1 MIKIREAI
9 IVEGKYDKIKLT
21 SVVDTCII
29 ETNGFRIFKDK
40 EKRNLIRKLADECG
54 IIILTDS
61 DSAGFVIRNHI
72 KGITSS
78 ENIKNAYI
86 PQIEG
91 KEKRKDKYSKEGLL
105 GVEGISE
112 SDILN
117 ALKQCGACFDDGEK
131 TENEK
136 QLTKLDFYELGLT
149 GMPQSAE
156 LRKKVLNYLKL
167 PSYMT
172 SNSMLQALN
181 RLTDKETLKQI
192 INSIKK

>member
-9 IVEGKYDKIKLT
+9 IVEGKYDKIKL
-21 SVVDTCII
+21 SGIVDTCII

-40 EKRNLIRKLADECG
+40 EKRNLIRKLAEECG

-72 KGITSS
+72 KGITLS

-112 SDILN
+112 SDILY
-117 ALKQCGACFDDGEK
+117 ALKQCGASFNDNEK
-131 TENEK
+131 TGNK
-136 QLTKLDFYELGLT
+136 NQLTKMDFYELGLT

-156 LRKKVLNYLKL
+156 LRKKVLDYLKL

-172 SNSMLQALN
+172 ANSMLQALN
-181 RLTDKETLKQI
+181 RLTEKETLKNI
-192 INSIKK
+192 IDELKK

>member
-9 IVEGKYDKIKLT
+9 IVEGKYDKIKL
-21 SVVDTCII
+21 SGLVDTCII

-78 ENIKNAYI
+78 KNIKNAYI

-112 SDILN
+112 FDILH
-117 ALKQCGACFDDGEK
+117 ALKQCGASFNDNEK
-131 TENEK
+131 TGNK
-136 QLTKLDFYELGLT
+136 NQLTKLDFYELGLT